1 MTHESHLLL
10 VLMKIKN
17 ISQLFNHPIKS
28 ITTINYWPSRD
39 ALHQHL
45 QSAFKSY
52 KTASIIDC
60 AKVFI
65 QRPLNFLVHATTCS
79 NYNYTNS
86 IKHLIGISLV
96 GAATFL
102 SHGWGGQISNKQLT
116 IESGLLNLLTFGNS
130 ILADREFI
138 IAEEVA
144 TREPVLAI
152 TSFPGR
158 KSQMTVK
165 DVDESR
171 KNTCWKGYWPIT
183 NIQNCKFH
191 HSNIKSRPFK
201 WCYDCCV
208 SLS

>member
-1 MTHESHLLL
+1 MTHKSHLLL

-52 KTASIIDC
+52 KNCMYYWLCKSIYP
-60 AKVFI
+60 K
-65 QRPLNFLVHATTCS
+65 ATKLFGSC
-79 NYNYTNS
+79 YYLFQLQLHKF
-86 IKHLIGISLV
+86 KHLIGISLV

-130 ILADREFI
+130 ILADKEFI

-144 TREPVLAI
+144 TRELVLAI
-152 TSFPGR
+152 TCFPGR